1 MDILKRIFKKIGKV
15 STGFNWK
22 RFKKAQ
28 LGGDPGGVVQDP
40 FSATEEARNLEEEKK
55 EKEISD
61 NMKSWV
67 LMNVMKKQPPPWDPV
82 WNNPPYKEKFINMY
96 GQYKTIATEMAQYV
110 QMNVGNPTPNPI
122 PDVWRS
128 QEFLILMWGVCQE
141 EMKNVAESQVENF
154 YKTIIQVPQEMPEF
168 QVSQFSQSPQV
179 PQVQE
184 EGRTIEE
191 QNAKFENIFKMY
203 RKKLDSMAWGEDAK
217 SNMYTAFMKTIG
229 GKEGFGATGRNMR
242 LNFFAK
248 YPNFLPE
255 DIRKQIEDNVQF
267 GSSEQKNKLAVSD
280 FLRDNFDNSK
290 ISDIM
295 IDLIEE
301 GDSNFTKALMKEL
314 NVNLTVEM
322 GRGEAAP
329 GPKDSLNRDLGEDG
343 GEVSQTISPEEQMR
357 RVVQKEISPE
367 EKVKETEEEKQQ
379 RIDFTNVVR
388 EEANKSDGLIPGIVN
403 LSNKI
408 ADVLDEEGQG
418 KVEVFKGRKGG
429 EKKSKNK
436 RNWAER
442 LRLYSGIL
450 QSNMESVLQPENFV
464 NYGKRRDSVLYKTY
478 PVDTK
483 QGRRGAKVEIPLD
496 LFIRKS
502 EEEPDVETEELFSKN
517 VRNWEPRLDQ
527 AVPNSQLALVQ
538 GKMAEIKE
546 KIKNKMHK
554 NTKDIYNKKEKG
566 RIVEEFKIPPQDKDF
581 VVNDLAKDP
590 EVVSELRK
598 FLQQYNMVKGD
609 KNSMDDV
616 ERTVRDFINL
626 TLDQSYDYV
635 WKDMISITGESSF
648 INLKGK
654 KKSRWSPMNHKATFR
669 EIEDILRISLEVSDG
684 VESRILR
691 TFGKFMSY
699 RTRLKNKMKKKL
711 EERDAYAGTRSSM
724 IYMKYCDTVDKLY
737 KLYKLRNKFSNF
749 KFSSKSISCDNIIKS
764 EIKKFINF
772 IQM

>member
-388 EEANKSDGLIPGIVN
+388 EEANKS
-403 LSNKI
+403 
-408 ADVLDEEGQG
+408 
-418 KVEVFKGRKGG
+418 GRA
-429 EKKSKNK
+429 
-436 RNWAER
+436 R
-442 LRLYSGIL
+442 
-450 QSNMESVLQPENFV
+450 
-464 NYGKRRDSVLYKTY
+464 
-478 PVDTK
+478 
-483 QGRRGAKVEIPLD
+483 
-496 LFIRKS
+496 
-502 EEEPDVETEELFSKN
+502 
-517 VRNWEPRLDQ
+517 
-527 AVPNSQLALVQ
+527 
-538 GKMAEIKE
+538 
-546 KIKNKMHK
+546 
-554 NTKDIYNKKEKG
+554 
-566 RIVEEFKIPPQDKDF
+566 
-581 VVNDLAKDP
+581 
-590 EVVSELRK
+590 
-598 FLQQYNMVKGD
+598 
-609 KNSMDDV
+609 
-616 ERTVRDFINL
+616 
-626 TLDQSYDYV
+626 
-635 WKDMISITGESSF
+635 
-648 INLKGK
+648 
-654 KKSRWSPMNHKATFR
+654 
-669 EIEDILRISLEVSDG
+669 
-684 VESRILR
+684 ESRS
-691 TFGKFMSY
+691 F
-699 RTRLKNKMKKKL
+699 
-711 EERDAYAGTRSSM
+711 
-724 IYMKYCDTVDKLY
+724 
-737 KLYKLRNKFSNF
+737 
-749 KFSSKSISCDNIIKS
+749 
-764 EIKKFINF
+764 
-772 IQM
+772 